1 MVPVRTFLWCGAMN
15 VVWLLAM
22 AYGALQEV
30 AHFDL
35 RAMLGTAASW
45 VLATAASWAL
55 MRRSTRKHAVWEY
68 AVVTAPAALVALVL
82 VTTGAWFV
90 SPPGPVRTLA

>member
-1 MVPVRTFLWCGAMN
+1 MRTFLWCGAMN

-30 AHFDL
+30 GHFDQ
-35 RAMLGTAASW
+35 RALLGTGTAW
-45 VLATAASWAL
+45 VLATVASWSL
-55 MRRSTRKHAVWEY
+55 LRRSTRRHAVWEY

-90 SPPGPVRTLA
+90 SPPGPGKPLA

>member
-1 MVPVRTFLWCGAMN
+1 MN
-15 VVWLLAM
+15 VVWLLGM

-30 AHFDL
+30 GHFDL
-35 RAMLGTAASW
+35 RAMLGTATAW
-45 VLATAASWAL
+45 VLATTASWML
-55 MRRSTRKHAVWEY
+55 LRRSNRRHAVWEY

-90 SPPGPVRTLA
+90 SPPGPVRPLAWS

>member
-1 MVPVRTFLWCGAMN
+1 MN

-30 AHFDL
+30 GHVDQ
-35 RAMLGTAASW
+35 RALLGTGTAW
-45 VLATAASWAL
+45 VLATVASWSL
-55 MRRSTRKHAVWEY
+55 LRRSTRRHAVWEY

-90 SPPGPVRTLA
+90 SPPGPGKPLA